1 MQTFN
6 YCLGRHAGTPLHHA
20 AKRSLES
27 IVKLLLLH
35 GGMVKCLY
43 ISSGLTISIFLSS
56 TDSNKCYLYM
66 GLTVQLCSQSFDLE

>member
-20 AKRSLES
+20 AKRGLES

-43 ISSGLTISIFLSS
+43 KSSGLTISIFLVLQ
-56 TDSNKCYLYM
+56 TPINAIYIWD
-66 GLTVQLCSQSFDLE
+66 